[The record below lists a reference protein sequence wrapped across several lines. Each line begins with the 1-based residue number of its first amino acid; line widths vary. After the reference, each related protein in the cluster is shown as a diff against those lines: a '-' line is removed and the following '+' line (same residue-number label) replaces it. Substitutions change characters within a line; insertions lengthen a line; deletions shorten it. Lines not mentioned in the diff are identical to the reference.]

1 MHSEYVIVGAGQA
14 GRRAA
19 EALRE
24 LAPQA
29 RICLIGDEPHLP
41 YDRPALSKDVLNGIE
56 GERNLFIQDGAYYAG
71 LGIELRLGV
80 RVVGIDRQQQCLLF
94 DNAPPLAYTKLLLT
108 TGSRARHYTG
118 PGADAVKI
126 HYLRSIEDARSLRNT
141 LRPGC
146 RVAVL
151 GGGFIGLEVAAAAR
165 GLDCTV
171 DVIEAASG
179 LLRRSMPAQVGDYMV
194 ALHRRQGVTVH
205 LACQVLGI
213 VKGPENSMILRTSA
227 GDIEADILV
236 AGIGAQ
242 PNVELAQQAG
252 LAVENGIR
260 VDSGCRTSD
269 PHIFAAGDVTN
280 HFNPVLGLPLRVESW
295 QVAEN
300 QPLIAATNM
309 LGGSAEY
316 GEQPWLW
323 SDQYACNVQTLGLF
337 QGDGPL
343 LCRGDPGTD
352 VFSVLQL
359 DAKGRLQA
367 AATVNNSRDMAVFK
381 RLAAQG
387 RGLDCTRLVD
397 PGVALR
403 DLL

>member
-29 RICLIGDEPHLP
+29 RICLIGDEPQLP

-56 GERNLFIQDGAYYAG
+56 GERNIFIHDADYYAG
-71 LGIELRLGV
+71 LDIDLRLGV
-80 RVVGIDRQQQCLLF
+80 RVAGIDRQQKCLLL
-94 DNAPPLAYTKLLLT
+94 DNAPPLPYAKLLLA
-108 TGSRARHYTG
+108 TGSRARRYTG
-118 PGADAVKI
+118 PGSNEVKI
-126 HYLRSIEDARSLRNT
+126 HYLRSIEEARSLRNA
-141 LRPGC
+141 LRPGS

-165 GLDCTV
+165 GQDCTV
-171 DVIEAASG
+171 DVIEAANG
-179 LLRRSMPAQVGDYMV
+179 LLMRTMPAQVGDYMLE
-194 ALHRRQGVTVH
+194 LHRRHGVNIH
-205 LACQVLGI
+205 LGCQVLDI
-213 VKGPENSMILRTSA
+213 VKGDDESMTLRTSV

-252 LAVENGIR
+252 LAVENGIL

-269 PHIFAAGDVTN
+269 PDIFATGDVTN
-280 HFNPVLGLPLRVESW
+280 HFNPVLGRQLRVESW

-300 QPLIAATNM
+300 QPLIAASNM
-309 LGGSAEY
+309 LGGSAVY

-323 SDQYACNVQTLGLF
+323 SDQYECNLQTLGLF
-337 QGDGPL
+337 NGDWPL
-343 LCRGDPGTD
+343 LCRGDPGTG
-352 VFSVLQL
+352 VFSVMQL
-359 DAKGRLQA
+359 DATGRLRA
-367 AATVNNSRDMAVFK
+367 AATVNNGREMVLFK
-381 RLAAQG
+381 RLGAQG
-387 RGLDCTRLVD
+387 RVLDCTRLVD

-403 DLL
+403 EMM